1 VHPAPALP
9 SPATDTTLPRPCN
22 LPAPRDHP
30 VVVDERRGHLVDA
43 LRAWKVKAATATL
56 WVLIALAGAGGLRAL
71 VWGGPPAAASPA
83 AAAPAGVTGFAEMYV
98 AAYLEAGAGQEQ
110 TLRPYYPNAVDLH
123 DVLPSSRYA
132 ARTAAVASSE
142 PSPGY
147 WAITVGAEVLV
158 AAQGGYVRAGTH
170 YYRVGVMSASGP
182 LVATS
187 LPAEV
192 PAPTPTSLPRL
203 RLGHLAPPSGDA
215 PSAAVQQFFDAYL
228 AGQGNPGAGLR
239 SVIPPPFT
247 SVAVTG
253 IAGTP
258 SGPSGQSSV
267 RTMQA
272 EVVGTDAGGLKTV
285 LDYSFQLAERNGAW
299 VVTSLLPA
307 APLGQVT
314 R

>member
-1 VHPAPALP
+1 LP
-9 SPATDTTLPRPCN
+9 SSAFDTTLPRLN
-22 LPAPRDHP
+22 GLPISPEHP
-30 VVVDERRGHLVDA
+30 VEIDEGRRPLGDA
-43 LRAWKVKAATATL
+43 LRAWKVKVAATAL
-56 WVLIALAGAGGLRAL
+56 WVLVALAGAGGLRAL
-71 VWGGPPAAASPA
+71 VWAPSPA
-83 AAAPAGVTGFAEMYV
+83 AGTAPTAVPAAIAGFAEMYV

-110 TLRPYYPNAVDLH
+110 SLRPYYPGPVDLH
-123 DVLPSSRYA
+123 DVVPASRYA

-147 WAITVGAEVLV
+147 WAVTVGAEVLV

-170 YYRVGVMSASGP
+170 FYRVGVMSATGP

-192 PAPTPTSLPRL
+192 PAPTPTSVPQL
-203 RLGHLAPPSGDA
+203 RLGHLAPPSRDA
-215 PSAAVQQFFDAYL
+215 SRPAVQQFFDAYL
-228 AGQGNPGAGLR
+228 AGRGEPGAGLR
-239 SVIPPPFT
+239 AVTPPPFT

-253 IAGTP
+253 IAMSP
-258 SGPSGQSSV
+258 SSQSGVQ
-267 RTMQA
+267 TMQA
-272 EVVGTDAGGLKTV
+272 EVVGSDAGGLKTV

-307 APLGQVT
+307 APLRQVT

>member
-1 VHPAPALP
+1 MQPAPALS
-9 SPATDTTLPRPCN
+9 SPATDPTLPRLN
-22 LPAPRDHP
+22 GLPVSPDHH
-30 VVVDERRGHLVDA
+30 VVLDEGRGDLVDS
-43 LRAWKVKAATATL
+43 LRAWKVKVATAAL

-71 VWGGPPAAASPA
+71 VWRGALAPAPGP
-83 AAAPAGVTGFAEMYV
+83 AAAPASVAGFAEMYV

-110 TLRPYYPNAVDLH
+110 TLRPYYPAAVDLH
-123 DVLPSSRYA
+123 DVIPSSRYV

-158 AAQGGYVRAGTH
+158 AARGGYVRAGTH
-170 YYRVGVMSASGP
+170 FYRVGVMSATGP

-192 PAPTPTSLPRL
+192 PAPTPTALPRL
-203 RLGHLAPPSGDA
+203 RAGHLAPPSGDA
-215 PSAAVQQFFDAYL
+215 SSAAVRQFFDAYL
-228 AGQGNPGAGLR
+228 AGHAEPGAGLR
-239 SVIPPPFT
+239 AVTPPPFS

-253 IAGTP
+253 IAM
-258 SGPSGQSSV
+258 SPSGQSGV
-267 RTMQA
+267 QTVQA

>member
-1 VHPAPALP
+1 MHSAPALP
-9 SPATDTTLPRPCN
+9 SPATDPTLPRLN
-22 LPAPRDHP
+22 GLPISADRP
-30 VVVDERRGHLVDA
+30 VVLDEGDRQFVDS
-43 LRAWKVKAATATL
+43 LRVWKVKLATAGL
-56 WVLIALAGAGGLRAL
+56 WVLVALAGAGGLRAL
-71 VWGGPPAAASPA
+71 VWGGPPAPASGP
-83 AAAPAGVTGFAEMYV
+83 AAAPAAVAGFAETYV
-98 AAYLEAGAGQEQ
+98 AAYLEAGAGQDQ
-110 TLRPYYPNAVDLH
+110 TLRPYYPAAVDLH
-123 DVLPSSRYA
+123 DVIPRSRYA

-158 AAQGGYVRAGTH
+158 AAEGGYVRAGTH
-170 YYRVGVMSASGP
+170 FYRVGVMSATGP

-192 PAPTPTSLPRL
+192 PTPTPTALPPL
-203 RLGHLAPPSGDA
+203 RFGHLAPPSGDA

-228 AGQGNPGAGLR
+228 AGHGEPGAGLR
-239 SVIPPPFT
+239 AVTPPPFT

-253 IAGTP
+253 IAM
-258 SGPSGQSSV
+258 GPSGQSSV
-267 RTMQA
+267 QTAEA

-285 LDYSFQLAERNGAW
+285 LDYSLQLAERNGAW
-299 VVTSLLPA
+299 AVTSLLPA

>member
-1 VHPAPALP
+1 MQPAPALP
-9 SPATDTTLPRPCN
+9 SPSTDPTLPRLN
-22 LPAPRDHP
+22 GLPVSPDHH
-30 VVVDERRGHLVDA
+30 VVLDEERGHLVDS
-43 LRAWKVKAATATL
+43 LRAWKVKVATAGL
-56 WVLIALAGAGGLRAL
+56 WVLVALAGAGGLRAL
-71 VWGGPPAAASPA
+71 VWRGSPVP
-83 AAAPAGVTGFAEMYV
+83 AAAPAGAAGFAEMYV

-110 TLRPYYPNAVDLH
+110 TLRPYYPAAVDLH
-123 DVLPSSRYA
+123 DVIPSSRYA

-158 AAQGGYVRAGTH
+158 AARGGYVRAGTH
-170 YYRVGVMSASGP
+170 FYRVGVMSATGP

-192 PAPTPTSLPRL
+192 PAPTPTTLPPL

-215 PSAAVQQFFDAYL
+215 SSAAVQQFFDAYL
-228 AGQGNPGAGLR
+228 AGHGEPGDGLR
-239 SVIPPPFT
+239 AVTPPPFT

-253 IAGTP
+253 IATN
-258 SGPSGQSSV
+258 PSGQSGV
-267 RTMQA
+267 QTVQA

>member
-1 VHPAPALP
+1 MQPAPALP
-9 SPATDTTLPRPCN
+9 SPSTDPTLPRLN
-22 LPAPRDHP
+22 GLPVSPDHH
-30 VVVDERRGHLVDA
+30 VVLDEERGHLVDS
-43 LRAWKVKAATATL
+43 LRAWKVKVATAGL
-56 WVLIALAGAGGLRAL
+56 WVLVALAGAGGLRAL
-71 VWGGPPAAASPA
+71 VWRGSPVP
-83 AAAPAGVTGFAEMYV
+83 AAAPAGVAGFAEMYV

-110 TLRPYYPNAVDLH
+110 TLRPYYPAAVDLH
-123 DVLPSSRYA
+123 DVIPSSRYA

-158 AAQGGYVRAGTH
+158 AARGGYVRAGTH
-170 YYRVGVMSASGP
+170 FYRVGVMSATGP

-192 PAPTPTSLPRL
+192 PAPTPTTLPPLRL
-203 RLGHLAPPSGDA
+203 RHLAPPSGDA
-215 PSAAVQQFFDAYL
+215 SSAAVQQFFDAYL
-228 AGQGNPGAGLR
+228 AGHGEPGAGLR
-239 SVIPPPFT
+239 AVIPPPFT

-253 IAGTP
+253 IAM
-258 SGPSGQSSV
+258 SPSGQSGV
-267 RTMQA
+267 QTVEA
-272 EVVGTDAGGLKTV
+272 EVAGADADGLKTV

-299 VVTSLLPA
+299 AVTSLLPA